1 MDDLTMG
8 RRGMFKL
15 FGAGVMLSG
24 AVALTGYSYASQ
36 VEPRWLSLEHVRIA
50 IPRLPEALEGL
61 RIVQL
66 SDIHLYPY
74 TDLDHVREAVALA
87 NAQRPDLV
95 ALTGDFVLDHVGAI
109 DDLAP
114 VLAGLDARLGLYA
127 ILGNHEMWLGAAPV
141 IEGLARQSI
150 PTLINRGLTLDVGG
164 APLYIAGLD
173 DGWSGRP
180 DLTKALALRPEGAAT
195 VLMVHEPDLADA
207 TARDGRVHLQ
217 LSGHSHGGQVRLPG
231 MGALVLPFLAR
242 KYDQGLYR
250 LPGGP
255 ERRGL
260 WLYTNRGIGVNGP
273 PLRFRCRPEVTVLTL
288 IRS

>member
-1 MDDLTMG
+1 MG
-8 RRGMFKL
+8 RRGLFKL
-15 FGAGVMLSG
+15 LGTGAMLSG

-36 VEPRWLSLEHVRIA
+36 VEPRWLSLEQVRIA

-74 TDLDHVREAVALA
+74 TDLNHVREAVALA

-95 ALTGDFVLDHVGAI
+95 ALTGDFVLDHVDAI

-114 VLAGLDARLGLYA
+114 VLAGLTARLGLYA
-127 ILGNHEMWLGAAPV
+127 VLGNHEMWLGAAPV

-164 APLYIAGLD
+164 VLLYIAGLD

-180 DLTKALALRPEGAAT
+180 DLAKALAARPEGAVT

-288 IRS
+288 TRS

>member
-1 MDDLTMG
+1 MDSLTVG
-8 RRGMFKL
+8 RRGMLKL
-15 FGAGVMLSG
+15 LGAGMVVSS
-24 AVALTGYSYASQ
+24 AVALTGYSYASK
-36 VEPRWLSLEHVRIA
+36 VEPRWLCVEHVPIA

-95 ALTGDFVLDHVGAI
+95 ALTGDFVLDQVDAI

-164 APLYIAGLD
+164 DPLYIAGLD

-180 DLTKALALRPEGAAT
+180 DMTQALIERPDGATT
-195 VLMVHEPDLADA
+195 VLLVHEPDLADA

-231 MGALVLPFLAR
+231 MGALILPFLAR

-250 LPGGP
+250 LRGGP
-255 ERRGL
+255 EHAGL

-273 PLRFRCRPEVTVLTL
+273 PVRFCCRPEVTVLTL
-288 IRS
+288 RRA